1 MRHCL
6 QSATVLCLLAVA
18 PPHAADPPLA
28 PSVRVGGCGGTIVRQ
43 TDGRL
48 WGISAG
54 HCSTVGSPV
63 TVTFSDGS
71 TATGKWLHTDP
82 ESDLGAFVVAFS
94 TSKRVQ
100 VAQIASQSVMGAHT
114 ANGSRGPI
122 KLLRHGH
129 REMKSTAGG
138 TYDRTLYAVKSGK
151 FRDGDSGVGVWAGGK
166 LVGVASH
173 GEDDEELY
181 ACRVGQLREFAA
193 KLHDAAD
200 LPDWGD
206 KDRTREILALKK
218 RLDGLTASSPGK
230 TGPAGSPGKDGRD
243 GLPADLGPLIIR
255 IESLEK
261 WRGNFRAV
269 IHVRVV
275 PKEQNDAN
283 QP

>member
-1 MRHCL
+1 MRHGV
-6 QSATVLCLLAVA
+6 QAAVLCLLAVA
-18 PPHAADPPLA
+18 PPHASDPDLA
-28 PSVRVGGCGGTIVRQ
+28 PSVRVGGCGGTIVHR
-43 TDGRL
+43 TAGRL

-54 HCSTVGSPV
+54 HCATVGSPV
-63 TVTFSDGS
+63 TVKFSDGS
-71 TATGKWLHTDP
+71 TATGKWLHIDR
-82 ESDLGAFVVAFS
+82 ESDLGAFVVAF
-94 TSKRVQ
+94 TTPKRVQ
-100 VAQIASQSVMGAHT
+100 VAQIASQGGTGAHT

-122 KLLRHGH
+122 KLLRQGH

-138 TYDRTLYAVKSGK
+138 TYDRTLYAVKAGK
-151 FRDGDSGVGVWAGGK
+151 FRNGDSGVGVWAGGK

-193 KLHDAAD
+193 KLSKAAD

-206 KDRTREILALKK
+206 KDRTREILAIKK
-218 RLDGLTASSPGK
+218 RLDELTVTEGK
-230 TGPAGSPGKDGRD
+230 AGPAGPPGANGKD

-255 IESLEK
+255 IQELEK

-275 PKEQNDAN
+275 PKEKINDGN